1 MDPSADRLDIFDI
14 YSRFC
19 DIKSGIACARVEK
32 GLRRDDES
40 ETAKFS
46 REALAQLLK
55 YVESRLP
62 TRDSIFNELLKLMSR
77 LNLLADFAEFACFYE
92 FVFFI
97 CRENGQKN
105 ITVSKAITAWK
116 LVLAGRFRLL
126 NQWCEF
132 VEKNQRYN
140 ISEDTWQQVLA
151 FSRCVHETLEGY
163 DPAGAWPVLIDDFVE
178 HMYRVTGTSNNTNFH
193 CTCDDS
199 ESHDDPLPGLK
210 SYHGLKRKFSDDFTR
225 VSEGLSETCIEDT
238 SHDHWSVISKR
249 RQRANLSSAFED
261 SPLTDTPDDYMENVR
276 HSSPLGSKSPCA
288 VEGCLSKGFAGLFS
302 GRSYLPYNRERR
314 VSYT

>member
-126 NQWCEF
+126 NQWCGF
-132 VEKNQRYN
+132 VE
-140 ISEDTWQQVLA
+140 VLA

-249 RQRANLSSAFED
+249 RQKANLSSAFED